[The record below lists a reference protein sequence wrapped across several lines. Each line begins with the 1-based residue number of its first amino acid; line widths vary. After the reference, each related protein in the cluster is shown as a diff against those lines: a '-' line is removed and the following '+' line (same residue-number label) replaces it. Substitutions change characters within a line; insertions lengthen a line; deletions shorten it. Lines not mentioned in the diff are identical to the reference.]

1 VADDDLIDQ
10 SEHATGEARSS
21 DARAADLFDIRR
33 IIGGLFVVY
42 GLLLTILG
50 ILASQ
55 EDIDR
60 AAGTNVNL
68 WTGLA
73 MLAFGI
79 LMIAWALLRPLGR
92 EMAAS
97 RGETPPAADGSGT
110 AARRMS

>member
-1 VADDDLIDQ
+1 MADDDLINQ
-10 SEHATGEARSS
+10 SEHVTDEARSA

-42 GLLLTILG
+42 GLLLTVMG
-50 ILASQ
+50 IFASQ

-60 AAGTNVNL
+60 AAGSNVNL

-73 MLAFGI
+73 MLIFGI
-79 LMIAWALLRPLGR
+79 LMIAWALLRPLGQ
-92 EMAAS
+92 ELAAS
-97 RGETPPAADGSGT
+97 HGDTPPAADSGT

>member
-1 VADDDLIDQ
+1 VADDDLIHQ
-10 SEHATGEARSS
+10 SEQVTDKARSS

-50 ILASQ
+50 IFASQ

-60 AAGTNVNL
+60 AAGANVNL

-73 MLAFGI
+73 MLVFGI
-79 LMIAWALLRPLGR
+79 LMIAWALLRPLGQ
-92 EMAAS
+92 ELAQS
-97 RGETPPAADGSGT
+97 RGDSASGADDTGT

>member
-1 VADDDLIDQ
+1 MADDDLINQ
-10 SEHATGEARSS
+10 SEQVTDDARSA

-50 ILASQ
+50 AFASQ
-55 EDIDR
+55 EDIDK
-60 AAGTNVNL
+60 AAGSNVNL

-73 MLAFGI
+73 MLTFGI
-79 LMIAWALLRPLGR
+79 LMIAWALLRPLGQ
-92 EMAAS
+92 ELAAS
-97 RGETPPAADGSGT
+97 HRDTPPAAEETGT